1 MAAGT
6 TIASHARFTNREGD
20 IKPVDE
26 ALPHSKMC
34 RVPYTVLVPCTKR
47 IPRTMNKAK
56 RLQPICLMTARCLK
70 QEHAVRTYGTYMHV
84 PQYPCTFF
92 RSGQHP
98 GGLHCLLST
107 VYKAPIKEKA
117 ASFLMCALELEYC
130 VHLQEDR
137 AGRVPSMKPMRS
149 TLALEA
155 PCNANGCFDMRCKV
169 RPCALRGN
177 FRHFSRLHAE
187 CMLAGHPVRC

>member
-56 RLQPICLMTARCLK
+56 RLQPICLMTARVSETGTCCAYIRYV
-70 QEHAVRTYGTYMHV
+70 HACASVPMHI
-84 PQYPCTFF
+84 
-92 RSGQHP
+92 
-98 GGLHCLLST
+98 L
-107 VYKAPIKEKA
+107 
-117 ASFLMCALELEYC
+117 
-130 VHLQEDR
+130 
-137 AGRVPSMKPMRS
+137 
-149 TLALEA
+149 
-155 PCNANGCFDMRCKV
+155 
-169 RPCALRGN
+169 
-177 FRHFSRLHAE
+177 
-187 CMLAGHPVRC
+187 